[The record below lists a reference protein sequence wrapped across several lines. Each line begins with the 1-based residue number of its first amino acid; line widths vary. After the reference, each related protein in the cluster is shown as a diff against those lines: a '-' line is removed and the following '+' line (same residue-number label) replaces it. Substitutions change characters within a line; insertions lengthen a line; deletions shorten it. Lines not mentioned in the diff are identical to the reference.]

1 MATEPRGDPEWPEL
15 ACCTMSTARK
25 RSVLTHNSSKLGGA
39 SVVESV
45 IECALVA
52 HPSLGCDRTYLAQ
65 RTKTRAEQLG
75 WPIDYGFRFWPW
87 HPGCWHWQVISEI
100 RFASAQDSLQ
110 YAFPSGGTQLQ
121 AGCAH
126 LDGVVMGTPFVVRAL
141 LSGRNGVSALSEWQ
155 VLPSGEHLS
164 SPNMQHRTRGNKKT
178 SRFAHHGQISECHEH
193 CLGPV
198 THRCILRGASAPH

>member
-1 MATEPRGDPEWPEL
+1 ML
-15 ACCTMSTARK
+15 I
-25 RSVLTHNSSKLGGA
+25 HNLSNLGGA

-52 HPSLGCDRTYLAQ
+52 HTSLGCDRTYLAQ

-75 WPIDYGFRFWPW
+75 WPIDYGFSFWPW

-110 YAFPSGGTQLQ
+110 YAFPSGSTQLQ

-141 LSGRNGVSALSEWQ
+141 LSGRNG
-155 VLPSGEHLS
+155 
-164 SPNMQHRTRGNKKT
+164 
-178 SRFAHHGQISECHEH
+178 
-193 CLGPV
+193 
-198 THRCILRGASAPH
+198 